1 MSISQRV
8 DIPGKANHNKSYAEA
23 VESLQLSENPIP
35 QYIPVAGPQG
45 PQGPQGARGAEG
57 PKGDKG
63 EKGER
68 GLKGDKGDSGENGRD
83 GKDGKDAIPPSGQLP
98 GWASY
103 INKDTTCNIVG
114 LSRGNDGWSQV
125 VIDKRNI
132 LINKDFLPKT
142 SVDLWNVETQRLN
155 FKRLKVG
162 AKVSVTYDFNITTY
176 SNNTEIWIRTV
187 FPESNISY
195 TQFVANLKYQY
206 SYDFSVTQH
215 IYLNTEKMTI
225 ESPLVEVRSD
235 FDSEFL
241 IKSITVHV
249 S

>member
-1 MSISQRV
+1 MSVSQRV
-8 DIPGKANHNKSYAEA
+8 DIPGKPNHKKSYAEA

-45 PQGPQGARGAEG
+45 PQGPQGARGADG

-68 GLKGDKGDSGENGRD
+68 GLKGDKGDPGEN

-103 INKDTTCNIVG
+103 INKNTDYSIIG
-114 LSRGNDGWSQV
+114 LSRGNDGWSQII
-125 VIDKRNI
+125 IDKRNMS
-132 LINKDFLPKT
+132 INKDFLPKT

-162 AKVSVTYDFNITTY
+162 AKVAVTYDFSITTY
-176 SNNTEIWIRTV
+176 NNNTELWIRTV

-206 SYDFSVTQH
+206 SYDFSVTQNL
-215 IYLNTEKMTI
+215 YLSSEKMII
-225 ESPLVEVRSD
+225 ESPLAEVRSD

-241 IKSITVHV
+241 IKSIIVHV

>member
-1 MSISQRV
+1 VVSQKV
-8 DIPGKANHNKSYAEA
+8 DIPGKANHKKSYAEA
-23 VESLQLSENPIP
+23 VESLQSSETPIP
-35 QYIPVAGPQG
+35 QYIPVSGPQG
-45 PQGPQGARGAEG
+45 PQGPQGARGADG

-63 EKGER
+63 ERGER
-68 GLKGDKGDSGENGRD
+68 GLKGDKGDPGENGRD
-83 GKDGKDAIPPSGQLP
+83 GKDSMPPSGQFP

-103 INKDTTCNIVG
+103 INKNTDCSIIG

-132 LINKDFLPKT
+132 LIKKDFLPKT

-162 AKVSVTYDFNITTY
+162 AKVAITYDFNITTY
-176 SNNTEIWIRTV
+176 NNNTEIWVRTV
-187 FPESNISY
+187 FPVSNISY

-215 IYLNTEKMTI
+215 IYLNTEKMTT

>member
-1 MSISQRV
+1 MVSQKV
-8 DIPGKANHNKSYAEA
+8 DIPGKANHKKSYAEA
-23 VESLQLSENPIP
+23 VESLQSSETPIP
-35 QYIPVAGPQG
+35 QYIPVSGPQG
-45 PQGPQGARGAEG
+45 PQGPQGARGADG

-63 EKGER
+63 ERGER
-68 GLKGDKGDSGENGRD
+68 GLKGDKGDPGENGRD
-83 GKDGKDAIPPSGQLP
+83 GKDSMPPSGQFP

-103 INKDTTCNIVG
+103 INKNTDCSIIG

-132 LINKDFLPKT
+132 LIKKDFLPKT

-162 AKVSVTYDFNITTY
+162 AKVAITYDFNITTY
-176 SNNTEIWIRTV
+176 NNNTEIWVRTV
-187 FPESNISY
+187 FPVSNISY

-215 IYLNTEKMTI
+215 IYLNTEKMTT

>member
-1 MSISQRV
+1 MSISQKV

-35 QYIPVAGPQG
+35 QYVPVPGPQG
-45 PQGPQGARGAEG
+45 PQGPQGVQGARGSDG

-68 GLKGDKGDSGENGRD
+68 GLKGDKGDPGEN
-83 GKDGKDAIPPSGQLP
+83 GKDGKDAVPPSGQLP

-215 IYLNTEKMTI
+215 IYLNTEKMTT